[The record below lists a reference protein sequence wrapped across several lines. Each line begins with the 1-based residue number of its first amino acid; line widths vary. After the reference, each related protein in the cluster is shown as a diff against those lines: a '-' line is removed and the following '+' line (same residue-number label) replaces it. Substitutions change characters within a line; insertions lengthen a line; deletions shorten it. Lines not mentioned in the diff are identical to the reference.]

1 MKRSFRDMGPIATAA
16 GGFRGAMRRLAL
28 VLAVLAPA
36 SAGASEYPGDA
47 GTQVPGPADIVAVL
61 GRDGLLVQQVSLQAI
76 RARLDAVE
84 GAVATRE
91 LAESTLANVYSFQ
104 GDYLSA
110 ARVFPESLSGAGG
123 LELPLPATGA
133 FTARDA
139 ADVISDLVR
148 TRHVVIINEAHHLA
162 QTRWLP
168 MLLLPRLRALGYEYL
183 ALEALSEDGL
193 ALARRGYADA
203 RSGSFTNEPIYAE
216 MVRVA
221 LQLGYKLVRYDVA
234 PAAGASG
241 REAAQAEALAAV
253 LADHGAQAKM
263 LVLAGYRHA
272 SKNDD
277 GDRGGTLATRLQR
290 LGLDPLAVD
299 QTATLDARVAR
310 LADSF
315 QVTVP
320 SILVGRDDEGWSAA
334 SRHYDLTVLLPTS
347 VERRG
352 RPGWLGMGGSRR
364 EHPIQGAACEGRFP
378 CMVEARHSTDGDD
391 AVPAD
396 RFVLR
401 ESGQRALLY
410 LAPGRYRIS
419 VVDEANRRFGGEETV
434 DIE

>member
-1 MKRSFRDMGPIATAA
+1 MAWLQPCCVIGSA
-16 GGFRGAMRRLAL
+16 GGAEVDPQVVKPSTSFP
-28 VLAVLAPA
+28 VA
-36 SAGASEYPGDA
+36 SD
-47 GTQVPGPADIVAVL
+47 VVAVL
-61 GRDGLLVQQVSLQAI
+61 GREGLLAQQSALQAI
-76 RARLDAVE
+76 FARLQEAE
-84 GAVATRE
+84 GAMPIRE
-91 LAESTLANVYSFQ
+91 LAGSALANVYSFQ
-104 GDYLSA
+104 GDYLA
-110 ARVFPESLSGAGG
+110 AAHAFPESLSVSGG
-123 LELPLPATGA
+123 VEIPLPTPDTFRAH
-133 FTARDA
+133 DA
-139 ADVISDLVR
+139 AEAISVLASSR
-148 TRHVVIINEAHHLA
+148 RLIIINEAHHLA

-253 LADHGAQAKM
+253 LADRGAQAKM

-277 GDRGGTLATRLQR
+277 GGRGGTLATRLQR

-347 VERRG
+347 VERQG
-352 RPGWLGMGGSRR
+352 RPGWLDMGGSRR